1 MFVAIRKK
9 LSKSGEPATPV
20 ASEQAS
26 GATEASFVGTKA
38 EVPEWMTD
46 AWKRH
51 VEAEARRQ
59 LKDHIH
65 GVGANR

>member
-1 MFVAIRKK
+1 MLVAIRRKRT
-9 LSKSGEPATPV
+9 KSGGPATPV

-26 GATEASFVGTKA
+26 GATEVPFVGTKA

-51 VEAEARRQ
+51 VEADSRRQ
-59 LKDHIH
+59 LKDRIH